1 MGQGTKNHR
10 PASAAGMF
18 APAAGLAPRPAGASP
33 FSAAPAPER
42 PGEGGTM
49 ITTVIPV
56 QNGTHYLV
64 RYGRQVVRVEVYSD
78 GVINAMPPRGRA
90 ASRRAIRSAVDEVK
104 ALLKEQTAPATSWKW
119 RERWWPLP
127 REERASRWAAAQKAS
142 AHVEAVE
149 GDRFLLR
156 FGRQVVAVTVEDDGS
171 IRAAVP
177 LGHKASPRA
186 ILVALREVKDL
197 VQAQWD
203 EWWQGLSEE
212 ERHRYS
218 DSLPRG

>member
-1 MGQGTKNHR
+1 
-10 PASAAGMF
+10 
-18 APAAGLAPRPAGASP
+18 
-33 FSAAPAPER
+33 
-42 PGEGGTM
+42 M

-64 RYGRQVVRVEVYSD
+64 RYGRQVVRVEVHSD

-104 ALLKEQTAPATSWKW
+104 ALLKEQTDPATSWRW
-119 RERWWPLP
+119 WEWWWPLP

-149 GDRFLLR
+149 GDRFLVR
-156 FGRQVVAVTVEDDGS
+156 FGHQVVAVTVEDDGR
-171 IRAAVP
+171 ILAAVP
-177 LGHKASPRA
+177 PGHEASPRA
-186 ILVALREVKDL
+186 ILAALKEVKDL

-203 EWWQGLSEE
+203 EWWRGLSEE
-212 ERHRYS
+212 EHHRYW
-218 DSLPRG
+218 DQFPPRR